1 MTNDLVFTI
10 LPPFHSTVTFLPTG
24 QLYIINVLATL
35 NSRTSLREQ
44 LKESSVH
51 NISFDRNTQ
60 GIIELYNRPVRS
72 TNANPQS
79 QRVSLSIPGQ
89 KASDIEAGVHIARSV
104 VTWDGTNYVH
114 GTGSSG

>member
-1 MTNDLVFTI
+1 LV
-10 LPPFHSTVTFLPTG
+10 LR
-24 QLYIINVLATL
+24 L

-60 GIIELYNRPVRS
+60 GIELYNRPVRS

-89 KASDIEAGVHIARSV
+89 KASDIEAGVHIVS
-104 VTWDGTNYVH
+104 DLI
-114 GTGSSG
+114 